1 LSGTGRN
8 VVSLASRRGLT
19 SRSGHWDCRT
29 RVELVSAAY
38 DPDYEGIG
46 SSPVVGDLGGT
57 GIRVPATATVDQ
69 RHRYLFRLCGKEIP
83 AGKMMIVRGLRQLVT
98 LRADY
103 TITGEVP
110 GQPLGTFV
118 FEREVTS
125 PGWHFN
131 DGNVS
136 FHLKYTTQVQSV
148 RSVFDPLQLPGT
160 SPSTFGVDTA
170 FLYTPNPLGPF
181 LGPYNPPG
189 AGIPPGRD
197 VDWLGTL
204 RDVRYPW
211 DNTDWSLSVPC
222 YGPGVVTLWAS
233 VFQTNPTT
241 RIAPP
246 QQVPPAPWTDP
257 ISDAYRPEDLF
268 LIQHP
273 TCKYGRVG
281 GALLLDLYPDV
292 FEGEKDVR

>member
-1 LSGTGRN
+1 MS
-8 VVSLASRRGLT
+8 T
-19 SRSGHWDCRT
+19 SSD
-29 RVELVSAAY
+29 S
-38 DPDYEGIG
+38 DFDGIG
-46 SSPVVGDLGGT
+46 SSPVLGDISET
-57 GIRVPATATVDQ
+57 GIRVPAAFTVDQ
-69 RHRYLFRLCGKEIP
+69 RHRYLFRLCGAEIP
-83 AGKMMIVRGLRQLVT
+83 AGKMLIVRGLRQLVT
-98 LRADY
+98 LRAEY
-103 TITGEVP
+103 NITGEAVP
-110 GQPLGTFV
+110 APPLGTFA

-125 PGWHFN
+125 PLWHFV

-136 FHLKYTTQVQSV
+136 FHLKYTTQIQSV
-148 RSVFDPLQLPGT
+148 RSTFDPLQLPGT
-160 SPSTFGVDTA
+160 SPNMFGVDTS
-170 FLYTPNPLGPF
+170 FMYTPNPLGPF

-197 VDWLGTL
+197 VDFLGTL
-204 RDVRYPW
+204 RDLRYPW

-233 VFQTNPTT
+233 VHQTNPAT

-257 ISDAYRPEDLF
+257 IADAYRPEDLF

-292 FEGEKDVR
+292 FEEPEHD